1 MKTAIRAIAF
11 WGLVAAVALVMSTS
25 AVTPQA
31 PVSVEAQPPPAATW
45 AGTWDLAKAL
55 ITILFGLAVW
65 FSAQKL
71 NCIEKKFDR
80 LFDWKGHTDVRLTAL
95 ETEHKL
101 RTGHDCHPR
110 ARAGDLANEESGS

>member
-1 MKTAIRAIAF
+1 MKTAIRAIGF
-11 WGLVAAVALVMSTS
+11 WGLVLAVALVMCTS
-25 AVTPQA
+25 AATPQA
-31 PVSVEAQPPPAATW
+31 QVSVEAQPPPGTTW
-45 AGTWDLAKAL
+45 AGTWDLAKSA

-110 ARAGDLANEESGS
+110 RRDGELAEEDSGS